1 MTYKHLTT
9 RELTLI
15 ANFWHQGTKAYQT
28 AKLLKRSQET
38 IYRVY
43 RFLDSGKT
51 IAQYLKAYQRNKQ
64 RCGRKQAQLAKDEI
78 SYINEQVKAGW
89 TPDTIIGRAE
99 RTISCSMRTLY
110 RMFARGRYNFA
121 VQQLPMKGKR
131 HPNGY
136 VERRGKAGHLGRSIY
151 HRYHDFPHYQH
162 EFGHFEADTV
172 QGKAHRGAVMTLVER
187 QSKVIIVLNVHRKTD
202 EAVNYHLDK
211 WLSKMPRHFVKS
223 ITFDNGKEFA
233 GWREIANKHDL
244 HTYFAEVG
252 APNQRGLNENNNG
265 ILRRDGLSKR
275 LDFRNLPDELITQL
289 MHKRNTIPRK
299 SLHYR
304 TPLEVFLSHVTDE
317 QLSTFF

>member
-15 ANFWHQGTKAYQT
+15 ADFWYQDTKAYQA

-38 IYRVY
+38 IYRIY
-43 RFLDSGKT
+43 RFLDTGKT
-51 IAQYLKAYQRNKQ
+51 IEQYLKAYQRNKQ
-64 RCGRKQAQLAKDEI
+64 RCGSKRTQLSKNEI
-78 SYINEQVKAGW
+78 SYINEQVKVGW
-89 TPDTIIGRAE
+89 TPDTIVGRVE
-99 RTISCSMRTLY
+99 RTISCSRRTLY
-110 RMFARGRYNFA
+110 RMFAREQYNFN
-121 VQQLPMKGKR
+121 VLQLPMKGKR

-151 HRYHDFPHYQH
+151 QRYQDFPHYQH

-172 QGKAHRGAVMTLVER
+172 QEKAHHGAVMTLVER
-187 QSKVIIVLNVHRKTD
+187 QSKVMIVLNVHRKTD
-202 EAVNYHLDK
+202 EAINYHLDK
-211 WLSKMPRHFVKS
+211 WLSRMPRHFVKS

-289 MHKRNTIPRK
+289 MHRRNNIPRK
-299 SLHYR
+299 SLNYH
-304 TPLEVFLSHVTDE
+304 TPLEEFLSHVTDK

>member
-1 MTYKHLTT
+1 
-9 RELTLI
+9 
-15 ANFWHQGTKAYQT
+15 
-28 AKLLKRSQET
+28 
-38 IYRVY
+38 
-43 RFLDSGKT
+43 
-51 IAQYLKAYQRNKQ
+51 
-64 RCGRKQAQLAKDEI
+64 
-78 SYINEQVKAGW
+78 
-89 TPDTIIGRAE
+89 
-99 RTISCSMRTLY
+99 
-110 RMFARGRYNFA
+110 MFAREQYNFN
-121 VQQLPMKGKR
+121 VLQLPMKGKR

-151 HRYHDFPHYQH
+151 QRYQDFPHYQH

-172 QGKAHRGAVMTLVER
+172 QGKAHHGAVMMLVER
-187 QSKVIIVLNVHRKTD
+187 QSKVMIVLNVHRKTD
-202 EAVNYHLDK
+202 EAINYHLDK
-211 WLSKMPRHFVKS
+211 WLSRMPRHFVKS

-289 MHKRNTIPRK
+289 MHRRNNIPRK
-299 SLHYR
+299 SLNYHI
-304 TPLEVFLSHVTDE
+304 PLEEFLSHVTDK